1 MVRRT
6 GRALPGRVEAVRRRI
21 EHWRETREKRTRMP
35 EGLWG
40 AAVSV
45 AHKHG
50 LWAVSRALRLNYECL
65 KGRCARAKGVVGGG
79 GGKRSTGFVELD
91 AGQLV
96 SSRDETMTLVEL
108 TRGDGAKL
116 TIRVGGG
123 ESVDVSALA
132 DAFWRRGR

>member
-1 MVRRT
+1 
-6 GRALPGRVEAVRRRI
+6 
-21 EHWRETREKRTRMP
+21 MP

-65 KGRCARAKGVVGGG
+65 KGRCARAKGVVSVGGG
-79 GGKRSTGFVELD
+79 ERSTGFVELN
-91 AGQLV
+91 ASEFV
-96 SSRDETMTLVEL
+96 KSRDGVETVVEL
-108 TRGDGAKL
+108 SGADGAKL
-116 TIRVGGG
+116 MIRRGGS
-123 ESVDVSALA
+123 EAIDVAALA

>member
-65 KGRCARAKGVVGGG
+65 KGRCARAKGVVSVGGG
-79 GGKRSTGFVELD
+79 ERSTGFVELN
-91 AGQLV
+91 ASEFV
-96 SSRDETMTLVEL
+96 KSRDGVETVVEL
-108 TRGDGAKL
+108 SGADGAKL
-116 TIRVGGG
+116 MIRRGGS
-123 ESVDVSALA
+123 EAIDVAALA